1 MSGFELYKQLLILAD
16 EDYYNVS
23 EFKSKYKSVKSFTRR
38 IANIKGNISNDV
50 KITIYKERS
59 NQKSYKV
66 ELMDTDFEL
75 PPTQNDLFDKGIEK
89 AQKFKGGNDE

>member
-1 MSGFELYKQLLILAD
+1 MVLA
-16 EDYYNVS
+16 EEEYYNVP
-23 EFKSKYKSVKSFTRR
+23 EFKSKYKNVKSLTRR

-66 ELMDTDFEL
+66 ELMDKDFEL

-89 AQKFKGGNDE
+89 AGNLEGGNHE